1 MNLPSTNTLGSDLSG
16 ITNVLCQ
23 AIFCQIRMVC
33 NYLKYFLSVT
43 AVKIGKKK
51 CSQSFVNK
59 CKQMIDCTFFLP
71 IFTAATDKKY
81 FSCPT

>member
-33 NYLKYFLSVT
+33 CDMPTMRLIFLS
-43 AVKIGKKK
+43 A
-51 CSQSFVNK
+51 QWNA
-59 CKQMIDCTFFLP
+59 FLFLLGP
-71 IFTAATDKKY
+71 VECLEI
-81 FSCPT
+81 